1 MNSCVFPGSF
11 DPVTAGH
18 LDLIRR
24 AARLFGRVTVTV
36 MINVNKKGTLPVGE
50 RIRILRKACA
60 DLENVRID
68 RWDGLLSEYMRI
80 KGERIVLR
88 GARSFAEFEQEFN
101 SAQINRKL
109 NADMETLLIP
119 SDPALSFV
127 SSSAVRELASFGGDI
142 GPWVPESVRKD
153 IQEALSKN
161 IPVKE

>member
-1 MNSCVFPGSF
+1 M
-11 DPVTAGH
+11 
-18 LDLIRR
+18 RR
-24 AARLFGRVTVTV
+24 
-36 MINVNKKGTLPVGE
+36 
-50 RIRILRKACA
+50 LRKACA
-60 DLENVRID
+60 DLESVRID
-68 RWDGLLSEYMRI
+68 RWDGLRSEYMRI

-88 GARSFAEFEQEFN
+88 GARCFAEFEQEFN
-101 SAQINRKL
+101 SAQINRNL

-161 IPVKE
+161 IPAKE